1 MDYVPSPIE
10 EDTITFPWMKNCH
23 KNIIQV
29 NNISQDEEN
38 EKMKHENDMLLEEL
52 DEIHKK
58 YKNEYKNEYEEKMN
72 ILREEIKVTH
82 QVYRMK
88 IYKLETELEDKE
100 HNLRITDNRLN
111 DFIDDN
117 KSLKLK
123 LALLIRSREDWI
135 GRSLKFHYLF
145 EEMNKIGLKQSDDI
159 FEAYKDIE
167 MPINEIPI
175 QIRERYIPTELTNIS
190 VLDDDSED
198 SF

>member
-10 EDTITFPWMKNCH
+10 EDTITFPWMKNFH

-29 NNISQDEEN
+29 NNISQDEEK

-58 YKNEYKNEYEEKMN
+58 YKNEYEEKMN

-100 HNLRITDNRLN
+100 YNLRITDNRLN
-111 DFIDDN
+111 EFIDDN

-123 LALLIRSREDWI
+123 LSLLIRSREDWI

>member
-10 EDTITFPWMKNCH
+10 EDTITFPWMKNFH

-58 YKNEYKNEYEEKMN
+58 YKNEYEEKMN

-111 DFIDDN
+111 EFIDDN

-123 LALLIRSREDWI
+123 LSLLIRSREDWI

>member
-1 MDYVPSPIE
+1 MDYVTSPIE
-10 EDTITFPWMKNCH
+10 EDTITFPWMKNFH

-29 NNISQDEEN
+29 NNISQDEEK
-38 EKMKHENDMLLEEL
+38 EKIKLENDMLLEEL
-52 DEIHKK
+52 DEIHQK
-58 YKNEYKNEYEEKMN
+58 YKNEYEEKMN
-72 ILREEIKVTH
+72 ILRGEIKVTH

-88 IYKLETELEDKE
+88 IYKLETELEDKNN
-100 HNLRITDNRLN
+100 NLSLADHLLNELIADNQ
-111 DFIDDN
+111 
-117 KSLKLK
+117 SLKLK
-123 LALLIRSREDWI
+123 LSLLIRSREDWI

-190 VLDDDSED
+190 VLDVDSED

>member
-10 EDTITFPWMKNCH
+10 EDTITFPWMKNFH

-29 NNISQDEEN
+29 NNISQDEDI
-38 EKMKHENDMLLEEL
+38 EKIKHENDMLLEEL

-100 HNLRITDNRLN
+100 YNLRITDNRLN

-123 LALLIRSREDWI
+123 LSLLIRSREDWI
-135 GRSLKFHYLF
+135 GRSLKFYYLF

>member
-10 EDTITFPWMKNCH
+10 EDTITFPWMKNFH

-29 NNISQDEEN
+29 NNISQDEDI
-38 EKMKHENDMLLEEL
+38 EKIKHENDMLLEEL

>member
-10 EDTITFPWMKNCH
+10 EDTITFPWMKNFH

-58 YKNEYKNEYEEKMN
+58 YKNEYEEKMN

>member
-10 EDTITFPWMKNCH
+10 EDTITFPWMRNFH

-29 NNISQDEEN
+29 NNISQDEEK
-38 EKMKHENDMLLEEL
+38 EKIKLENDMLLEEL
-52 DEIHKK
+52 DEIHQK
-58 YKNEYKNEYEEKMN
+58 YKNEYEEKMN
-72 ILREEIKVTH
+72 ILREEIRVTH
-82 QVYRMK
+82 QAYHMK
-88 IYKLETELEDKE
+88 IYKLETELEDKNN
-100 HNLRITDNRLN
+100 NLRLADHLLNELIADNQ
-111 DFIDDN
+111 
-117 KSLKLK
+117 SLKLK
-123 LALLIRSREDWI
+123 LSLLIRSREDWI

-190 VLDDDSED
+190 VLDVDSED

>member
-10 EDTITFPWMKNCH
+10 EDTITFPWMKNFH

-29 NNISQDEEN
+29 NNISQDEDK
-38 EKMKHENDMLLEEL
+38 EKIKHENDMLLEEL
-52 DEIHKK
+52 DEIHQK
-58 YKNEYKNEYEEKMN
+58 YKDEYEEKMN

-100 HNLRITDNRLN
+100 HNLKITDDRLN
-111 DFIDDN
+111 EFIDDN

>member
-10 EDTITFPWMKNCH
+10 EDTITFPWMKNFH

-29 NNISQDEEN
+29 NNIYEDEEREEIEN
-38 EKMKHENDMLLEEL
+38 ENNDLRKEL
-52 DEIHKK
+52 DEIHQK
-58 YKNEYKNEYEEKMN
+58 YEEKMN

-159 FEAYKDIE
+159 FEAYKDID

-190 VLDDDSED
+190 VLDDDSDD

>member
-1 MDYVPSPIE
+1 MDYVSSPIE
-10 EDTITFPWMKNCH
+10 EDTITFPWMKNFH

-29 NNISQDEEN
+29 NNISQDEE
-38 EKMKHENDMLLEEL
+38 KDKIKLENDMLLEEL
-52 DEIHKK
+52 DEIHQK
-58 YKNEYKNEYEEKMN
+58 YKNEYEEKMN
-72 ILREEIKVTH
+72 ILREEIKGTH

-88 IYKLETELEDKE
+88 IYKLETELEDKNN
-100 HNLRITDNRLN
+100 NLSLADHLLNELIADNQ
-111 DFIDDN
+111 
-117 KSLKLK
+117 SLKLK
-123 LALLIRSREDWI
+123 LSLLIRSREDWI

>member
-10 EDTITFPWMKNCH
+10 EDTITFPWMKNFH

-29 NNISQDEEN
+29 NNISQDEDK
-38 EKMKHENDMLLEEL
+38 EKIKHENDMLLEEL

-58 YKNEYKNEYEEKMN
+58 YKNEYEEKMN

-100 HNLRITDNRLN
+100 YNLRITDNRLN
-111 DFIDDN
+111 EFIDDN

-123 LALLIRSREDWI
+123 LSLLIRSREDWI

>member
-10 EDTITFPWMKNCH
+10 EDTITFPWMKNFH

-29 NNISQDEEN
+29 NNISQDEDI
-38 EKMKHENDMLLEEL
+38 EKIKHENDMLLEEL

-58 YKNEYKNEYEEKMN
+58 YKNEYEEKMN

-100 HNLRITDNRLN
+100 YNLRITDNRLN
-111 DFIDDN
+111 EFIDDN

-123 LALLIRSREDWI
+123 LSLLIRSREDWI

>member
-10 EDTITFPWMKNCH
+10 EDTITFPWMKNFH

-29 NNISQDEEN
+29 NNISQDEEK

-52 DEIHKK
+52 DEIHQK
-58 YKNEYKNEYEEKMN
+58 YKNEYEEKMN

-100 HNLRITDNRLN
+100 DNLRITDNRLN
-111 DFIDDN
+111 EFIDGN

-123 LALLIRSREDWI
+123 LSLLIRSREDWI

>member
-10 EDTITFPWMKNCH
+10 EDTITFPWMKNFH

-29 NNISQDEEN
+29 NNISQDEEK

-58 YKNEYKNEYEEKMN
+58 YKNEYEEKMN

>member
-1 MDYVPSPIE
+1 MDYGPSPIE
-10 EDTITFPWMKNCH
+10 EDTITFPWMKNFH

-29 NNISQDEEN
+29 NNISHDEEK
-38 EKMKHENDMLLEEL
+38 EKIKLENDMLLEEL
-52 DEIHKK
+52 DEIHQK
-58 YKNEYKNEYEEKMN
+58 YKNEYEEKMN
-72 ILREEIKVTH
+72 ILREEIKGTH
-82 QVYRMK
+82 QAYHMK
-88 IYKLETELEDKE
+88 IYKLETELEDKNNNIRLADHLLNE
-100 HNLRITDNRLN
+100 LIADNQ
-111 DFIDDN
+111 
-117 KSLKLK
+117 SLKLK
-123 LALLIRSREDWI
+123 LSLLIRSREDWI